1 MTTADALT
9 LVVQWLHDEAGQLQQ
24 QGDAALAE
32 LLLRQALELMPQH
45 RGLYPALA
53 RCLRQQERTAETEAL
68 LLRHLAADPQ
78 SAPGWIG
85 LAELERPRGRW
96 QAAIDHYGRALALDP
111 DHGGLPRALR
121 HTAGHLL
128 PADDPRLD
136 GDPAALLASLRPGL
150 PQRLLIVL
158 EIGRAHV

>member
-1 MTTADALT
+1 MTTADGL
-9 LVVQWLHDEAGQLQQ
+9 LNVVQRLHDEARQVQQ
-24 QGDAALAE
+24 QGDVGLEE

-53 RCLRQQERTAETEAL
+53 RCLRQQERMPEAEAL
-68 LLRHLAADPQ
+68 LTRHLADDPQ

-85 LAELERPRGRW
+85 LAELERQRGRW

-111 DHGGLPRALR
+111 GHGGLPRALR

-128 PADDPRLD
+128 AADDPRLD
-136 GDPAALLASLRPGL
+136 GSPAELLALSL
-150 PQRLLIVL
+150 IH
-158 EIGRAHV
+158 I